1 MRLVMLGGPG
11 SGKGTQA
18 KNLSKQLKLP
28 IISLG
33 DILRQAI
40 AAQTPLGINAQPYVE
55 KGELLPDS
63 IMIQFVKQRLTLDD
77 VQQGWILE
85 GYPRTA
91 FQGEELDFL
100 LEDLQQPLNW
110 AIYLKINENVMIER
124 SLARSLFDD
133 LPDVISKRIAKFHEC
148 TVPIL
153 EYYDKSQRLVTVD
166 GLGAADQVTAMILSD
181 LNDKNHS

>member
-11 SGKGTQA
+11 AGKGTQA
-18 KNLSKQLKLP
+18 KNLSNRLRLP

-33 DILRQAI
+33 NILRQAI
-40 AAQTPLGINAQPYVE
+40 AAQTPLGVKAQPYVE

-63 IMIQFVKQRLTLDD
+63 IMIQFVKQRLAQDD
-77 VQQGWILE
+77 LQQGWILE

-91 FQGEELDFL
+91 FQAEELDFL
-100 LEDLQQPLNW
+100 LEDLQQPLKW
-110 AIYLKINENVMIER
+110 AVYLAISETVMIER

-153 EYYDKSQRLVTVD
+153 EYYDGTKRLLTVD
-166 GLGAADQVTAMILSD
+166 ALVSADQVTATILD
-181 LNDKNHS
+181 RL

>member
-1 MRLVMLGGPG
+1 MMRLVMLGGPG
-11 SGKGTQA
+11 AGKGTQA
-18 KNLSKQLKLP
+18 KNLSKHLKLP

-40 AAQTPLGINAQPYVE
+40 AAQTALGIKAQPYVE

-63 IMIQFVKQRLTLDD
+63 IMIQFVKQRLVQED

-91 FQGEELDFL
+91 FQAEELDFL
-100 LEDLQQPLNW
+100 LEDLAQPVNW
-110 AIYLKINENVMIER
+110 AVYLEISETAMVER

-133 LPDVISKRIAKFHEC
+133 LPDVISKRISKFHEC

-153 EYYDKSQRLVTVD
+153 EYYEGTKRLLTIN
-166 GLGAADQVTAMILSD
+166 GLFAASQVTASILEQ
-181 LNDKNHS
+181 L

>member
-1 MRLVMLGGPG
+1 MMRLVMLGGPG
-11 SGKGTQA
+11 AGKGTQA
-18 KNLSKQLKLP
+18 KNLSQQLKLP

-40 AAQTPLGINAQPYVE
+40 AAQTPLGIKAQPYVE
-55 KGELLPDS
+55 RGELLPDS
-63 IMIQFVKQRLTLDD
+63 IMIQFVKHRLIQDD

-91 FQGEELDFL
+91 FQAEELDFL

-110 AIYLKINENVMIER
+110 AVYLEISATIMVER

-153 EYYDKSQRLVTVD
+153 EYYDGTKRLLTID
-166 GLGAADQVTAMILSD
+166 GLLKANQVTTTILELITSD
-181 LNDKNHS
+181 